1 MVSYNLD
8 LATLG
13 PCNSEPLKQSISSP
27 LQMFFEISSLKN
39 FAIFTGK
46 QLFWGLFLIKLQ
58 IFMPVTFLKR
68 DSNSGISCGHC
79 EMIKNSFFY
88 RKRPVGPSNSPTTKQ

>member
-1 MVSYNLD
+1 
-8 LATLG
+8 
-13 PCNSEPLKQSISSP
+13 
-27 LQMFFEISSLKN
+27 MFFEISSLKN

-46 QLFWGLFLIKLQ
+46 QLCWGLFLIKLQ

-68 DSNSGISCGHC
+68 DSNSGISCGYC

-88 RKRPVGPSNSPTTKQ
+88 RKRPVDPSNSPTTKQ